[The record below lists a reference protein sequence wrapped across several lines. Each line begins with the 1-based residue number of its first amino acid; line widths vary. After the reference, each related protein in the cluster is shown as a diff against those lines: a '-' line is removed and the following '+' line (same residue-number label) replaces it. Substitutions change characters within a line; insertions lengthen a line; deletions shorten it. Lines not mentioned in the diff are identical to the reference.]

1 MKNYVYFI
9 LFILLASMLAVGC
22 TGSNGEKNAPQ
33 NPETSSQDQASSPQ
47 PTAAATYRDV
57 EWNAS
62 VQKNYAILKTDFDEM
77 ANITNN
83 YNYQTLSDSDTD
95 AIAKYGENIMDDAQ
109 KATEE
114 NDKYTVSPKFQDKQ
128 NEWRTALQIC
138 NGAGHS
144 WILSANDIKNGMDS
158 KNGTDNS
165 GNIVNA
171 LGYTGSATYN
181 MKRVVTSLESK

>member
-1 MKNYVYFI
+1 LKNYVYLI

-22 TGSNGEKNAPQ
+22 TGSNSEENVSQ
-33 NPETSSQDQASSPQ
+33 NPETSSQDQAGSPQ
-47 PTAAATYRDV
+47 PTAAAAYQDV

-62 VQKNYAILKTDFDEM
+62 VQKNYIILKTDFDEM
-77 ANITNN
+77 ANATNN

-95 AIAKYGENIMDDAQ
+95 AISKYGQNIMDDAQ

-114 NDKYTVSPKFQDKQ
+114 NDKYTVSPKFQDTQ
-128 NEWRTALQIC
+128 NEWRTALQIS

-144 WILSANDIKNGMDS
+144 WILCAKDIKNRMDS
-158 KNGTDNS
+158 NNGTENS

-171 LGYTGSATYN
+171 LGYTGSANYN
-181 MKRVVTSLESK
+181 MKRVVTSLESM